1 MVFPVDVGLGHHE
14 YVFEKE
20 LAKIFEVVSLP
31 VGDAF
36 RETLDDLLI
45 VCSSVS
51 LVDLCCDPQDGIGA
65 HLELVKVSVGFI
77 ACCDFD
83 QVLIE
88 IQLHVL

>member
-45 VCSSVS
+45 VSSPVG
-51 LVDLCCDPQDGIGA
+51 LVNLPRDPQDGILA
-65 HLELVKVSVGFI
+65 LLELVEVSVGFI
-77 ACCDFD
+77 TCCDLD
-83 QVLIE
+83 QILM
-88 IQLHVL
+88 QS